1 MVSVIDMSKKKF
13 ASEIADATKIDGP
26 QLGCVSRHS
35 VPLLQ
40 MELLFLKWLHKS
52 VHGSSGVLKR
62 RKLTRT
68 YETVLFL
75 FFFFTCGALNSPG
88 CHPPN
93 VTGRHD
99 PRLKTLKKNKVLKN
113 IL

>member
-40 MELLFLKWLHKS
+40 MELIFLKWLHKS

-75 FFFFTCGALNSPG
+75 SFFFLHAEHLTAQDVIRPMSLGVTIPG
-88 CHPPN
+88 
-93 VTGRHD
+93 
-99 PRLKTLKKNKVLKN
+99 
-113 IL
+113 